1 MYFREYNVKDKLKQ
15 FMDFF
20 MIKRVKKN
28 GGK

>member
-20 MIKRVKKN
+20 MIKRVKKK